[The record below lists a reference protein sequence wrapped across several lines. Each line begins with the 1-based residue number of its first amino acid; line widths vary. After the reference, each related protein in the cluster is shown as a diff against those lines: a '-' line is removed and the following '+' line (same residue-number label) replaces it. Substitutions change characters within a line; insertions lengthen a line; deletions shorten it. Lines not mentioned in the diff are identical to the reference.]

1 MPEALIWT
9 PERDALLLSRRA
21 QGHSWDAIAAEFA
34 ISRSALIARGRRLGL
49 KPTRGPAAPPA
60 RPTPAPAPEDDPA
73 RPPLPPGHPRSWGL
87 ITQGTVLEGTPYPY
101 PVFL

>member
-9 PERDALLLSRRA
+9 PERDALLLARRA
-21 QGHSWDAIAAEFA
+21 EGRSWDAIAAEFA

-49 KPTRGPAAPPA
+49 RPCRGHTAPPPP
-60 RPTPAPAPEDDPA
+60 RPVLPEPEEDPD
-73 RPPLPPGHPRSWGL
+73 RPPLPPGHPRSWGA
-87 ITQGTVLEGTPYPY
+87 ITAGTLLEGSPYPY